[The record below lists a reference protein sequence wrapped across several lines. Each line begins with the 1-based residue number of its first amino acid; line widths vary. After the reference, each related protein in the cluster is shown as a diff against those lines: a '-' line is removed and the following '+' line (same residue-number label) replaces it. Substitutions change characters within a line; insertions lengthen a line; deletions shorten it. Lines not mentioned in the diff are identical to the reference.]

1 MLKKEKANLCEINIK
16 SNENIKKYMEIN
28 KNKNKNSLMVVYKNV
43 VAGLINKIAE
53 FIQKKIMR
61 T

>member
-1 MLKKEKANLCEINIK
+1 
-16 SNENIKKYMEIN
+16 MEIN